1 MNRPDSDIVWK
12 NETKSERENTV
23 SGDDIFNDS
32 IVLDVLRAQRR
43 LRLDCC
49 RLEPELRRSIDR
61 NG

>member
-32 IVLDVLRAQRR
+32 IVLEE
-43 LRLDCC
+43 LDLNTMSCLDNSNIKKVHVN
-49 RLEPELRRSIDR
+49 RKHI
-61 NG
+61 